1 MITVEENNDIVARVQ
16 VLSPAKSLP
25 AAGPS
30 RPRVDDTDRHIGAR
44 LRARRIALGLT
55 QQQLG
60 DMVGVT
66 YQQAYKYEMGINRIA
81 GGRLRAIA
89 QALSVEVSYFFADAD
104 DRPLAVEST
113 ARARQLVELTRNF
126 AAIRDE
132 RMQEAICDFV
142 RILAN
147 SDLSN
152 ATLVGSAAYRLLPQ
166 DPARADAA
174 AGSPCALDAPSIGP

>member
-126 AAIRDE
+126 AA
-132 RMQEAICDFV
+132 
-142 RILAN
+142 N

-174 AGSPCALDAPSIGP
+174 AGSPCALGAPSIGP